1 MCFSLIGDCFKAG
14 QFSNRYINY
23 PRLHNAMAKSN
34 KINMPSS
41 GAGIT
46 QYFDDY
52 KSKITFQPIHI
63 IIFAIVVILIELL
76 LWISL

>member
-1 MCFSLIGDCFKAG
+1 
-14 QFSNRYINY
+14 
-23 PRLHNAMAKSN
+23 MAKDN

-52 KSKITFQPIHI
+52 KSKIEFKPEHI
-63 IIFAIVVILIELL
+63 VIFAVIVIVLELL
-76 LWISL
+76 LWVAF

>member
-1 MCFSLIGDCFKAG
+1 
-14 QFSNRYINY
+14 
-23 PRLHNAMAKSN
+23 MARDT

-52 KSKITFQPIHI
+52 KSKITLQPLHVVIL
-63 IIFAIVVILIELL
+63 AVVVILIELF
-76 LWISL
+76 LWVSQGGGLI